1 MLVNCYICNSSN
13 QSEFVSVKDDISDE
27 IFNIVKCV
35 CGFCYIN
42 PRPSQDEMAR
52 YYDQP
57 NYHPHSKGGGFLY
70 YIYKLVQKI
79 TFRSKFRLM
88 NSFKTKSIR
97 HLDYGGGDGSF
108 TNYLSSKTTISSSC
122 YDPYYQSSV
131 SRAFEPGN
139 YNMITLWHV
148 LEHSYDLDLI
158 FEKLNESL
166 SESGFLFVAVPNID
180 AYDRYIYMN
189 NWAAYDVPRH
199 LYHFNH
205 STLSKILD
213 KNGYRVIQKKR
224 MLFDTFY
231 ISILSSMKIS
241 KISVIKSIFYS
252 CLIVIRVL
260 FKGPNY
266 SSSLLYVCQRKK

>member
-13 QSEFVSVKDDISDE
+13 QSKFVSIEDDISNE

-42 PRPSQDEMAR
+42 PRPSQDEMDR

-57 NYHPHSKGGGFLY
+57 NYHPHSKGDGLLY

-79 TFRSKFRLM
+79 TFRRKFRLM
-88 NSFKTKSIR
+88 TSFKTGSIE

-108 TNYLSSKTTISSSC
+108 SNYLNRKKNISSLS
-122 YDPYYQSSV
+122 YDPYYRSSI
-131 SRAFEPGN
+131 SREFKTGK
-139 YNMITLWHV
+139 YDMITLWHV
-148 LEHSYDLDLI
+148 LEHSYDLELL
-158 FEKLNESL
+158 FKNLNESL
-166 SESGFLFVAVPNID
+166 AESGFLYIAVPNID
-180 AYDRYIYMN
+180 AYDRDIYMDK
-189 NWAAYDVPRH
+189 WAAYDVPRH
-199 LYHFNH
+199 LYHFSH

-231 ISILSSMKIS
+231 ISLLSSMKIS
-241 KISVIKSIFYS
+241 KVSVIKSIFHS
-252 CLIVIRVL
+252 CLIVIQVL